1 MFPGLLSDTLELG
14 AELQPQS
21 MCAKAADQEQ
31 PLSPDTF
38 RCGITLASDWFEH
51 VITSSVAVL
60 PTFYLY

>member
-1 MFPGLLSDTLELG
+1 MFPGFLSDRLELG

-31 PLSPDTF
+31 PLSTDTF
-38 RCGITLASDWFEH
+38 RCGIILASDWSEH
-51 VITSSVAVL
+51 VITSSVPVL